1 MTKKQFSD
9 EKFRAAVWRLSS
21 EMDNLSQSWLAAGI
35 EFPGALDERKYK
47 EVGRLFDQY
56 SKDVIA
62 CCAAALLLL
71 SSFKGAAGEA
81 AAIMNIDEIKNRP
94 RYQGKS
100 VKRAKA
106 NEGKLILQMYD
117 QLSPRK
123 GDIGEAARIIAQKLN
138 EGRKLRGER
147 LVNVNSLRRKL
158 CPAEL
163 HKLRVLYG

>member
-1 MTKKQFSD
+1 MTIKQFSD

-21 EMDNLSQSWLAAGI
+21 EMDNLSQSWLAAGL
-35 EFPGALDERKYK
+35 EFPVALDERKYK

-62 CCAAALLLL
+62 CSAAALLLL
-71 SSFKGAAGEA
+71 SSLKGAIGEA

-163 HKLRVLYG
+163 HKMRVLYG